1 MLRWLLL
8 VCLLSRV
15 GCSSIE
21 SQDTGNN
28 HNLKHGE
35 WENTTVL
42 KYLCLQTS
50 RQLAPDL
57 ILFFI
62 VVVVLFF
69 FKKAPIKLSE
79 LV

>member
-21 SQDTGNN
+21 SQDAGKN

-57 ILFFI
+57 ILVFFYRCCCF
-62 VVVVLFF
+62 VFF
-69 FKKAPIKLSE
+69 QKGTN
-79 LV
+79 